1 MMPTPFSRLTLIM
14 STVAVASLAVLGYFT
29 QVVHAAS
36 LRGELTRAHQ
46 RATGEFLQPSALALV
61 NGRLVAATATEA
73 VAKPGHIAATRVG
86 NMMVSS
92 SLVLAQTH

>member
-1 MMPTPFSRLTLIM
+1 MMPTPSSRLNLIV

-46 RATGEFLQPSALALV
+46 RATGEFLQPTAMVVV
-61 NGRLVAATATEA
+61 NGRLVAATIPEP
-73 VAKPGHIAATRVG
+73 VASQHGVTAARLG
-86 NMMVSS
+86 NVVVSS
-92 SLVLAQTH
+92 SLMLAQTH